1 VIDEKDRNGHIA
13 SLHMM
18 IVSGTSAKEK
28 KLGHVADFC
37 QTCQAITPFLVT
49 QNKIWEH
56 LYFVPF
62 GSAVVT
68 GHIAT
73 CQTCKISINTN
84 AICYSD
90 FVKPAGHNI
99 ESMITATFPNVREIH
114 SGRLALA
121 KILHDGQLKN
131 AEREIMLTNVWLN
144 FATAHEQSVGKG
156 IQIHGPGAKCLLV
169 TFLFT
174 FAGLIASP
182 FVPRDHVGNL
192 FQAIGIIALIGII
205 YSIILF
211 IRQPGQVKRE
221 LLQRIAHTLKPFS
234 ITREEIGTYLVRL
247 TRSGYR
253 LGKKIKP
260 DALIAEI
267 MTEGDADSRLRH

>member
-1 VIDEKDRNGHIA
+1 
-13 SLHMM
+13 MM
-18 IVSGTSAKEK
+18 IISGTSAKEK

-49 QNKIWEH
+49 QNKIGEH

-73 CQTCKISINTN
+73 CQTCKIGINTN

-90 FVKPAGHNI
+90 FVKPAGHSI
-99 ESMITATFPNVREIH
+99 DSLITATFPNVREIH

-121 KILHDGQLKN
+121 KILHEGQLKH
-131 AEREIMLTNVWLN
+131 AEREIMLTNAWLN
-144 FATAHEQSVGKG
+144 FATAHEQSSGKG
-156 IQIHGPGAKCLLV
+156 IQISGPGGKCLLV

-174 FAGLIASP
+174 FVGLISTL
-182 FVPRDHVGNL
+182 FVPSAQVVNL
-192 FQAIGIIALIGII
+192 FQAIGLIALIGII

-211 IRQPGQVKRE
+211 IKQPGQVKRE
-221 LLQRIAHTLKPFS
+221 LLQRLAHALKPFS
-234 ITREEIGTYLVRL
+234 ITREEIVTYLVRL
-247 TRSGYR
+247 NRSGYR
-253 LGKKIKP
+253 LGKKVKP
-260 DALIAEI
+260 DTLFAEI
-267 MTEGDADSRLRH
+267 MTAGDVNSGLCR

>member
-1 VIDEKDRNGHIA
+1 MLII
-13 SLHMM
+13 
-18 IVSGTSAKEK
+18 SGTSAKER

-49 QNKIWEH
+49 QNKIGEH

-73 CQTCKISINTN
+73 CQTCKTGVNTN

-90 FVKPAGHNI
+90 FVKPAGHSI
-99 ESMITATFPNVREIH
+99 ESLITATFPNVREIH

-121 KILHDGQLKN
+121 KILHDGQLKHS
-131 AEREIMLTNVWLN
+131 EREIMLTNLWLN
-144 FATAHEQSVGKG
+144 FATAHEQSAGKG
-156 IQIHGPGAKCLLV
+156 IQISGPGAKCLLV
-169 TFLFT
+169 TFLLT
-174 FAGLIASP
+174 FAGLIATL
-182 FVPRDHVGNL
+182 FVSRAHVENL
-192 FQAIGIIALIGII
+192 FLAIGIIAMIGII
-205 YSIILF
+205 YSIFLF

-221 LLQRIAHTLKPFS
+221 LLQRIAHTLKPFC
-234 ITREEIGTYLVRL
+234 ITREEIGTYLARL
-247 TRSGYR
+247 NRSGYR

-267 MTEGDADSRLRH
+267 MRAGDVG